1 LNYRLLLAARLLRA
15 FAFGFAIVIIGFHL
29 EHRGLSPA
37 LIGLVLTLGIGS
49 AAAAGLAFAYFA
61 SRLGRRTTLALTG
74 LLMILSGLDLAFA
87 TPVWL
92 LVLSGATG
100 MLGAASVD
108 LGPFSAVEQAVLS
121 EAVEPA
127 RRNLAFARY
136 SMTGGIAS
144 AAGGLVA
151 GLGTT
156 LARTQDLFILYAV
169 IGLITAIL
177 PLLMSRAVETDTHS
191 ATVFG
196 AVRPLLGLYGLITLD
211 SFGGGL
217 IVQSVVAYWLH
228 VRFGAGLEV
237 LGPTFGAM
245 ALIQAASYE
254 ASGHLANRF
263 GLVNTMVFTHLPS
276 NLLILFVPFAP
287 NLTWA
292 LGLLLVRFAISQMDV
307 PARQAYIVSI
317 VPPAERAGAVAV
329 SAAVRGAAQT
339 VGPILA
345 GIAIQTAFF
354 GLPFFIGGG
363 VKVVY
368 DVVLWAGFRNRMAE
382 HEVLRR

>member
-1 LNYRLLLAARLLRA
+1 
-15 FAFGFAIVIIGFHL
+15 
-29 EHRGLSPA
+29 
-37 LIGLVLTLGIGS
+37 
-49 AAAAGLAFAYFA
+49 
-61 SRLGRRTTLALTG
+61 
-74 LLMILSGLDLAFA
+74 
-87 TPVWL
+87 
-92 LVLSGATG
+92 
-100 MLGAASVD
+100 
-108 LGPFSAVEQAVLS
+108 
-121 EAVEPA
+121 
-127 RRNLAFARY
+127 
-136 SMTGGIAS
+136 
-144 AAGGLVA
+144 
-151 GLGTT
+151 
-156 LARTQDLFILYAV
+156 
-169 IGLITAIL
+169 
-177 PLLMSRAVETDTHS
+177 
-191 ATVFG
+191 
-196 AVRPLLGLYGLITLD
+196 
-211 SFGGGL
+211 
-217 IVQSVVAYWLH
+217 
-228 VRFGAGLEV
+228 
-237 LGPTFGAM
+237 
-245 ALIQAASYE
+245 
-254 ASGHLANRF
+254 
-263 GLVNTMVFTHLPS
+263 MVFTHLPS